1 MKNLTLLFFVIFLLL
16 SFTRDEKPKTYKTT
30 GTKEIIILDH
40 EMSEDESSSE
50 SELVNL
56 SGSEGSITADLSV
69 NSSGGLNYSI
79 PINVPPGL
87 NGVVPEVSLDF
98 DSHTGR
104 GMAGWGWNV
113 SGVSIIT
120 RIPSTEFHDNQIDP
134 VDFDWLDR
142 FALDGQ
148 RLILKTGTY
157 GNDGSTYQTEQYS
170 NIKIIGVGTNPNS
183 FGPGHFKV
191 LYPDGSI
198 AFYGLNSD
206 SSTSMDYAISY
217 WENPQGIRISY
228 EYSAGH
234 ISKIKYGSKDPDP
247 AINEIRFTY
256 LSGSINKHVES
267 AWVGERHFQNS
278 STLHEIEVFGQTNVL
293 YRKYELVYDKT
304 LVNYQR
310 LIEVKE
316 YPSSGTNRSV
326 TFEYGDTNYSFAE
339 TGDTAT
345 NLSVSSINRN
355 NSRVIPGDL
364 SGNGKMDFVIYP
376 TFGPDTKKKFWIFDD
391 IQNNQGFNYGDGLNI
406 GSFEE
411 MFTATWLNHQN
422 NLMPGQGL
430 VAVQNT
436 GGKDVKFTI
445 MAKEDGAPLSTKY
458 TKIWNAPGVSY
469 QLEDCSTTYQRI
481 ARDYLSG
488 DFDGDGLTDVISI
501 SKGQNDSRICY
512 PSGGGSGCNTCSAT
526 TVYPKTV
533 HLIKLD
539 RRLTASNDFSSSL
552 GQLGE
557 TVGIDDKLFA
567 ADVTGDGRT
576 NIILFKAS
584 NVYVYGL
591 DEDNNNLIELWDQYS
606 PTIDVSFPILP
617 GDYNGDGKVD
627 FIIPQQ
633 DNSTDFR
640 IFSSKG
646 RFFNIRSLETQ
657 TFSYKPN
664 VTSGSPKR
672 TYDLLPVDINGD
684 AKTDILEYNT
694 VTNGNGTGTEYIT
707 PHLTISPREFLEL
720 STETMFGTLNDF
732 PIPIFLPSNQP
743 NSNLDFGVVS
753 NKYVRS
759 FSFGLDHRKDVM
771 LEKVNNNG
779 VSTDITYDPVDPSY
793 QGDGNFPGGYTNSYF
808 PKYGKVFPFV
818 NVNVAPTFKVVRRL
832 DQTASG
838 IDRTK
843 LFYYEGAVSHTK
855 GLGFQGFE
863 IVKTSGWF
871 GNNVFPLWSI
881 TKRNTLLRGVVT
893 EQITANSSDTNPTQ
907 YQRKVNYFY
916 DYQLIANPGSPI
928 APQITENISRNSSL
942 PGAQTDEVEEFVS
955 LLPGFHAIGSNG
967 NYWAYIFPPNEQPG
981 DAGYAGAVDIRLNR
995 TETDNGL
1002 TGVTTT
1008 ETYTYD
1014 DHNNPLVTTTSY
1026 PGGSRVLTY
1035 QYSNNANA
1043 TNNTYHIGKPLK
1055 MQERLTLNGSTF
1067 TTEEQ
1072 YEYNNNL
1079 VDLIRRKG
1087 NGTDWITQELEYDT
1101 YGNIKTKTLKTA
1113 GTEPDRIQRF
1123 EYNGYGNRFLTK
1135 YIDIDAQE
1143 TIFTYEASSGL
1154 LKSTTDSYQLTT
1166 SYGHDLW
1173 GRIISE
1179 TDYLGNITQYGTQY
1193 LHDGG
1198 TKTSVDYPQ
1207 GSKEES
1213 TYNAFGWEIKTGA
1226 LSLNNEWSYTSYEY
1240 DASGRLIKESEPH
1253 KGSPSQWNVTNFD
1266 EYSRI
1271 VSQQLYTGRNVTS
1284 TYSGLSN
1291 TINDGVK
1298 NVTTTLDALGNT
1310 IKVVDPGGTIDYTY
1324 HASGQLKSADYG
1336 GNLVTVGVDGWGRK
1350 TSLNDPSAGNYTY
1363 KYNNYG
1369 ELLEQTS
1376 PKGTTTYQYDGEGK
1390 VTSKTITGEFTD
1402 LSLTY
1407 EYHEATTKQLK
1418 KIEGTDNLN
1427 AGRTY
1432 LYEYFYDT
1440 YERPKKITENTGL
1453 ASFEYEITYDPT
1465 YGRVWK
1471 ETQISTLAGGISKTI
1486 TTRNEYD
1493 TSGIL
1498 TEIWNDGTP
1507 DKLWE
1512 LSEINAR
1519 GQELTV
1525 NLGNGITQA
1534 KTYDAYG
1541 YLTKIE
1547 DKESGTAPNPAVAL
1561 HTEYDFNVQRGN
1573 LNSRENFGFSW
1584 QETFNYDN
1592 QDRLIDITGDVSHAK
1607 TYKNNGN
1614 IDNNDAL
1621 GDYVYGNTNKKYRLT
1636 EIDPNSAGDTYFQQ
1650 HPTQQISYNA
1660 FKKPVEIHQTGHG
1673 RVNFEYGPLMNRST
1687 AYYGGEQQDQA
1698 LRRFVK
1704 HYSAIIPAEIVQD
1717 TQAGTSKIVTYVG
1730 GDAYS
1735 APVVHIK
1742 QEGGGNLDEYHYL
1755 HRDYLGSILAITDAD
1770 GDIKEER
1777 QFGAWGTVDKF
1788 LDSGAGTTFDH
1799 TALLGRGYTGHEHF
1813 FEVGLIHMNGR
1824 MYDAQLGRFL
1834 SPDNFVQEPFNT
1846 QSYNRYGYAFNNP
1859 LSYVDPSGEFF
1870 LGGAEIGLF
1879 AIIAKWVSVG
1889 LGALIIAD
1897 SFLDLGIFA
1906 APDVGYSSSSNTGP
1920 APAPGNVQN
1929 NTQAASSMSSS
1940 GKRSAFNDGGLVAL
1954 DIPAVDAAGSVINYT
1969 LGNNFSYQNV
1979 VPTGISLTG
1988 RSDPLQGIPKPDG
2001 WEYNPEAGDPTEP
2014 ISEGFTIT
2022 AEDVADTVTDF
2033 IPFVGSGK
2041 DIYQGIR
2048 DGNGWQVAL
2057 GVGFLALD
2065 VFSLGSASVLKGA
2078 VKTGIKAGGRSLA
2091 KKGAR
2096 NGFSRGPGSGNY
2108 FNGGDKGDD
2117 IIEGIYEFI
2126 SDSGEKYVGQSKNI
2140 PNRLKQHIY
2149 SGALKKGELVKR
2161 TEVLGGKTSR
2171 EIMEQLR
2178 IDNLRGIDNLRNIR
2192 NPVSDKRRIKLG
2204 LPKNPNK

>member
-1 MKNLTLLFFVIFLLL
+1 MKNLTLLFFVIFMLL
-16 SFTRDEKPKTYKTT
+16 SFTKDEKPRTYKTT
-30 GTKEIIILDH
+30 GTKEIIILDY

-113 SGVSIIT
+113 SGVSVIT
-120 RIPSTEFHDNQIDP
+120 RIPSTMFHDNQIDP
-134 VDFDWLDR
+134 VDFDLDDR

-148 RLILKTGTY
+148 RLIVKTGTY
-157 GNDGSTYQTEQYS
+157 GTDGSTYQTEQYS
-170 NIKIIGVGTNPNS
+170 NVKIIGVGTNTTS
-183 FGPGHFKV
+183 SGPGHFKV

-198 AFYGLNSD
+198 AFYGLNPD
-206 SSTSMDYAISY
+206 SRTSMDYAISY

-228 EYSAGH
+228 EYSGGH
-234 ISKIKYGSKDPDP
+234 ISKIKYGSKGSNP

-267 AWVGERHFQNS
+267 AWIGQEYFQNS
-278 STLHEIEVFGQTNVL
+278 STLNKIEVFGQTNSL
-293 YRKYELVYDKT
+293 YRKYELFHDKT

-316 YPSSGTNRSV
+316 YPSSGSSRSV
-326 TFEYGDTNYSFAE
+326 TFEYGDTNYSL
-339 TGDTAT
+339 TDVDGTAT
-345 NLSVSSINRN
+345 NLSISNINRD
-355 NSRVIPGDL
+355 NSGVIPGDL

-376 TFGPDTKKKFWIFDD
+376 TTGPDTKKKFWIFDD
-391 IQNNQGFNYGDGLNI
+391 IQNDQGFNYGDGVNI

-436 GGKDVKFTI
+436 GSKDVKFTI

-458 TKIWNAPGVSY
+458 TKIWNAPGISY

-552 GQLGE
+552 GQLSE
-557 TVGIDDKLFA
+557 TVGINDKLFT

-576 NIILFKAS
+576 NIILFKAN

-591 DEDNNNLIELWDQYS
+591 DENNNNLIEVWNQYS
-606 PTIDVSFPILP
+606 STINVDFPILP

-646 RFFNIRSLETQ
+646 RFFNITSLQSQ

-664 VTSGSPKR
+664 AIDGNPKY
-672 TYDLLPVDINGD
+672 TYDLLPIDINGD
-684 AKTDILEYNT
+684 GKTDILEFNT
-694 VTNGNGTGTEYIT
+694 VTNSGGTGTQYLT
-707 PHLTISPREFLEL
+707 PHLIISPKKFLEL
-720 STETMFGTLNDF
+720 STDTRFGTLSHY
-732 PIPIFLPSNQP
+732 PIPIILPSSQP
-743 NSNLDFGVVS
+743 NNNLDFGVIS
-753 NKYVRS
+753 NKHVRS
-759 FSFGLDHRKDVM
+759 YSFGLDHRKDVM

-793 QGDGNFPGGYTNSYF
+793 EGDGNFPGGYINSYF

-818 NVNVAPTFKVVRRL
+818 NINVAPTFKVVRRL

-871 GNNVFPLWSI
+871 GNNVLPLWSI

-967 NYWAYIFPPNEQPG
+967 SYWAYIFPPNEQPG
-981 DAGYAGAVDIRLNR
+981 DDGYAGAVDIRLNR

-1014 DHNNPLVTTTSY
+1014 DYNNPLVTTTSY

-1072 YEYNNNL
+1072 YQYNNNL

-1101 YGNIKTKTLKTA
+1101 YGNIKTKTLKTT

-1135 YIDIDAQE
+1135 YIDIDSLN
-1143 TIFTYEASSGL
+1143 TTFTYEASSGL

-1166 SYGHDLW
+1166 YYGHDLW

-1193 LHDGG
+1193 LQDGG

-1213 TYNAFGWEIKTGA
+1213 TFNAFGWEIKTGA

-1266 EYSRI
+1266 EYSRV
-1271 VSQQLYTGRNVTS
+1271 VSQQLYTGRNITVTS
-1284 TYSGLSN
+1284 YSGLSS
-1291 TINDGVK
+1291 TVNDGVK

-1310 IKVVDPGGTIDYTY
+1310 IKVVDLGGTIDYTY

-1390 VTSKTITGEFTD
+1390 VTSKTITGDFTD

-1418 KIEGTDNLN
+1418 KITGTDNLN

-1471 ETQISTLAGGISKTI
+1471 EEQISTLAGGISKAI

-1498 TEIWNDGTP
+1498 TEIWNEGTP
-1507 DKLWE
+1507 LKLWE

-1547 DKESGTAPNPAVAL
+1547 DKESGTAPNPTVAL

-1584 QETFNYDN
+1584 QETFNYDI
-1592 QDRLIDITGDVSHAK
+1592 QDRLIDISGDVSHAK

-1614 IDNNDAL
+1614 VDNNDAL

-1673 RVNFEYGPLMNRST
+1673 RVSFEYGPLMNRST

-1730 GDAYS
+1730 GDAYT

-1770 GDIKEER
+1770 GDVKEER
-1777 QFGAWGTVDKF
+1777 QFGAWGSVDQF

-1834 SPDNFVQEPFNT
+1834 SPDNYIQEPFNT

-1879 AIIAKWVSVG
+1879 AIIAKWVTVG

-1897 SFLDLGIFA
+1897 SFLDLGIFS

-1988 RSDPLQGIPKPDG
+1988 RADPLQGIPKPDG
-2001 WEYNPEAGDPTEP
+2001 WEYNPEAGGPTEP

-2022 AEDVADTVTDF
+2022 TEDVLDTAMDF

-2057 GVGFLALD
+2057 GAGFLVLD
-2065 VFSLGSASVLKGA
+2065 VFTLGSASVLKGA
-2078 VKTGIKAGGRSLA
+2078 VKTGIKVGGRSL
-2091 KKGAR
+2091 
-2096 NGFSRGPGSGNY
+2096 
-2108 FNGGDKGDD
+2108 
-2117 IIEGIYEFI
+2117 
-2126 SDSGEKYVGQSKNI
+2126 
-2140 PNRLKQHIY
+2140 
-2149 SGALKKGELVKR
+2149 LKKTAKSVGKR
-2161 TEVLGGKTSR
+2161 LPRGGKTFQQYKKSFWSKR
-2171 EIMEQLR
+2171 KKQELDVITNRQTGKVWKQYEELHHRFIPQRAQKEFDLPDWLINNRVNLKR
-2178 IDNLRGIDNLRNIR
+2178 INSLDHAKQDPYRARFAPAWAKEVYNL
-2192 NPVSDKRRIKLG
+2192 KWK
-2204 LPKNPNK
+2204 